1 MAKTKKEKQ
10 FELNQ
15 LMEMRAPQ
23 QDWLTREIYENWL
36 KNKLEIKARHTARL
50 IIQDLFPQDSQPI

>member
-23 QDWLTREIYENWL
+23 QAWLTREIYQNWL
-36 KNKLEIKARHTARL
+36 NNKLDIKARHTSRL
-50 IIQDLFPQDSQPI
+50 IIQDLLI